1 MTITKRCFASKVQIK
16 VEGYTNQNPE
26 KIALA
31 VKQMASKGW
40 VVAEKKEISGYTL
53 ITFVKKEDLGTY
65 LSFEDERNK
74 VKSMVSIKST
84 ENNSQEES

>member
-16 VEGYTNQNPE
+16 VKGYTNQNPE

-40 VVAEKKEISGYTL
+40 VVAEKKGDQWLYVDHFRQKRGFRDV
-53 ITFVKKEDLGTY
+53 FV
-65 LSFEDERNK
+65 F
-74 VKSMVSIKST
+74 
-84 ENNSQEES
+84 